1 MKIIT
6 PKEKKPL
13 LAKKIH
19 RNALCTCGSG
29 KKAKY
34 CCGSTTTY
42 YQKLRRLLK
51 KNLVLDVHIFGITLL
66 PNQKSWNISFVR
78 MQVNNY
84 ISALFSIT
92 KDVVH
97 GWWYVD
103 LFFTKKKMKIKNNK
117 YIVGK

>member
-1 MKIIT
+1 MKIIS
-6 PKEKKPL
+6 PKNRKPIF
-13 LAKKIH
+13 AKRIH
-19 RNALCTCGSG
+19 RNAKCPCGSG

-34 CCGSTTTY
+34 CCGARTTY

-51 KNLVLDVHIFGITLL
+51 KNLTLDIHLFGVTLL

-78 MQVNNY
+78 VQVNNY

-97 GWWYVD
+97 GWWYID
-103 LFFTKKKMKIKNNK
+103 LCFTKKKMKINNNK
-117 YIVGK
+117 YVVGK